1 MPLITPSEL
10 ITYTSFTAV
19 KERDPALLQEDIL
32 EAEMEIYGIVNHQ
45 FTDTT
50 KYSPMPPEVKLAC
63 KKLAQYYALLNAD
76 ESEMKRMKSEKIG
89 DYTYQ
94 RDGLQK
100 PDISS
105 LLQAHIQVTAKNGLR
120 MRVRTL

>member
-10 ITYTSFTAV
+10 TQYISFPVV
-19 KERDPALLQEDIL
+19 KERAPALLQDDIL
-32 EAEMEIYGIVNHQ
+32 EAEMEIYSIVNHR
-45 FTDTT
+45 FTDTE
-50 KYSPMPPEVKLAC
+50 KYSTIPLEVKLAC
-63 KKLAQYYALLNAD
+63 KKLAQYYALFNAD
-76 ESEMKRMKSEKIG
+76 ESEMKRMKSERIG

-105 LLQAHIQVTAKNGLR
+105 LLQAHIQTATKNGVR